1 MSLTPV
7 LDTRIRP
14 FTYYRLP
21 APLSMLS
28 PADGKNGA
36 ATEPLLAHPLWAL
49 VVLSKGPGW

>member
-7 LDTRIRP
+7 LDTRSRP

-36 ATEPLLAHPLWAL
+36 ATEPLLAYPHGAL
-49 VVLSKGPGW
+49 VVLHKRPGW